1 MVSNKVKEITYP
13 DKNGYLRFNNTNKL
27 FHRWIMEKKLDRPLQ
42 RWEVVH
48 HINGNK
54 LDNSPANL
62 ELTTRKAHFIKHV
75 VPVLEARK
83 VAQIIKVV
91 LISWAGVGAGFL
103 IIGLI
108 LGNTIAMWYL
118 GLVFLIVGLGGL
130 FIQWSMEL

>member
-1 MVSNKVKEITYP
+1 MVTKKVEAITYT

-27 FHRWIMEKKLDRPLQ
+27 FHRWIMAKKLDRPLQ

-62 ELTTRKAHFIKHV
+62 ELTTRKAHFIRHV
-75 VPVLEARK
+75 VPVLEARRA
-83 VAQIIKVV
+83 AQIVKVV
-91 LISWAGVGAGFL
+91 LISWAGIGAGFL
-103 IIGLI
+103 LIGLI

-118 GLVFLIVGLGGL
+118 GLVFLIVSLGGL
-130 FIQWSMEL
+130 FIQWSME

>member
-1 MVSNKVKEITYP
+1 MVSKKVEAITYT

-130 FIQWSMEL
+130 FIQWSME

>member
-1 MVSNKVKEITYP
+1 MVTKKVEAITYT

-48 HINGNK
+48 HINDNK

-62 ELTTRKAHFIKHV
+62 ELTTRKAHFIRHV
-75 VPVLEARK
+75 VPVLEARRA
-83 VAQIIKVV
+83 AQIIKVV
-91 LISWAGVGAGFL
+91 LISWAGIGAGFL
-103 IIGLI
+103 LIGLI

-118 GLVFLIVGLGGL
+118 GLVFLIVSLGGL
-130 FIQWSMEL
+130 FIQWSME

>member
-75 VPVLEARK
+75 VPVLEARRA
-83 VAQIIKVV
+83 AQIIKVV
-91 LISWAGVGAGFL
+91 LISWAGIGAGFL

-130 FIQWSMEL
+130 FIQWSME

>member
-1 MVSNKVKEITYP
+1 MVTKKVEAITYT

-48 HINGNK
+48 HINDNK

-62 ELTTRKAHFIKHV
+62 ELTTRKAHFIRHV
-75 VPVLEARK
+75 VPVLEARRA
-83 VAQIIKVV
+83 AQIIKVV
-91 LISWAGVGAGFL
+91 LISWAGIGAGFL
-103 IIGLI
+103 LIGLI

-118 GLVFLIVGLGGL
+118 GLVFLIVSLGGL
-130 FIQWSMEL
+130 LIQWSME

>member
-1 MVSNKVKEITYP
+1 MVTKKVEAITYT

-27 FHRWIMEKKLDRPLQ
+27 FHRWIMEKRLDRPLQ
-42 RWEVVH
+42 RGEVVH

-54 LDNSPANL
+54 LDNRPANL
-62 ELTTRKAHFIKHV
+62 ELTTRKAHFIRHV
-75 VPVLEARK
+75 VPVLEARRA
-83 VAQIIKVV
+83 AQIVKVV

-108 LGNTIAMWYL
+108 LGNTISMWYL

-130 FIQWSMEL
+130 FIQWSME

>member
-1 MVSNKVKEITYP
+1 MVSKKVEAITYT

-75 VPVLEARK
+75 VPVLEARRA
-83 VAQIIKVV
+83 AQIIKVV
-91 LISWAGVGAGFL
+91 LISWAGIGAGFL

-130 FIQWSMEL
+130 FIHWSKEL

>member
-1 MVSNKVKEITYP
+1 MVTKKVEAITYP

-118 GLVFLIVGLGGL
+118 GLVFLIMGLGGL

>member
-1 MVSNKVKEITYP
+1 MVTKKVEAITYT

-62 ELTTRKAHFIKHV
+62 ELTTRKAHFIRHV
-75 VPVLEARK
+75 VPVLEARRA
-83 VAQIIKVV
+83 AQIIKVV
-91 LISWAGVGAGFL
+91 LISWAGIGAGFL
-103 IIGLI
+103 LIGLI

-118 GLVFLIVGLGGL
+118 GLVFLIVSLGGL
-130 FIQWSMEL
+130 LIQWSME

>member
-1 MVSNKVKEITYP
+1 MVTKKVEAITYT

-27 FHRWIMEKKLDRPLQ
+27 FHRWIMEKRLDRPLQ
-42 RWEVVH
+42 RGEVVH

-62 ELTTRKAHFIKHV
+62 ELTTRKAHFIRHV
-75 VPVLEARK
+75 VPVLEARRA
-83 VAQIIKVV
+83 AQIIKVV

-130 FIQWSMEL
+130 FIQWSME

>member
-62 ELTTRKAHFIKHV
+62 ELTTRKAHFIRHV
-75 VPVLEARK
+75 VPVLEARRA
-83 VAQIIKVV
+83 AQIIKVV
-91 LISWAGVGAGFL
+91 LISWAGIGAGFL
-103 IIGLI
+103 LIGLI

>member
-62 ELTTRKAHFIKHV
+62 ELTTRKAHFIRHV
-75 VPVLEARK
+75 VPVLEARR
-83 VAQIIKVV
+83 ANQIIKVV

-118 GLVFLIVGLGGL
+118 GLVFLIVGLGGS
-130 FIQWSMEL
+130 FIQWSME

>member
-1 MVSNKVKEITYP
+1 MVSKKVEAITYP

-54 LDNSPANL
+54 LDNRPANL
-62 ELTTRKAHFIKHV
+62 ELTTRKAHFIRHV
-75 VPVLEARK
+75 VPVLEARRA
-83 VAQIIKVV
+83 AQIIKVV

-130 FIQWSMEL
+130 FIQWSME

>member
-62 ELTTRKAHFIKHV
+62 ELTTRKAHFIRHV
-75 VPVLEARK
+75 VPILEARRE
-83 VAQIIKVV
+83 AQIIKVV
-91 LISWAGVGAGFL
+91 LISWSAVGTGFL

-108 LGNTIAMWYL
+108 LGNTISMWYL
-118 GLVFLIVGLGGL
+118 GLVFLIVGLSGL
-130 FIQWSMEL
+130 FIQWSMEK

>member
-27 FHRWIMEKKLDRPLQ
+27 FHRWIMGKKLDRPLQ
-42 RWEVVH
+42 RGEVVH

-54 LDNSPANL
+54 LDNRPANL
-62 ELTTRKAHFIKHV
+62 ELTTRKAHFIRHV
-75 VPVLEARK
+75 VPVLEARRA
-83 VAQIIKVV
+83 AQVIKVV

-130 FIQWSMEL
+130 FIQWSME

>member
-1 MVSNKVKEITYP
+1 MVTKKVEAITYT

-27 FHRWIMEKKLDRPLQ
+27 FHRWIMEKRLDRPLQ
-42 RWEVVH
+42 RGEVVH

-54 LDNSPANL
+54 LDNRPANL
-62 ELTTRKAHFIKHV
+62 ELTTRKAHFIRHV
-75 VPVLEARK
+75 VPVLEARRA
-83 VAQIIKVV
+83 AQIVKVV

-130 FIQWSMEL
+130 FIQWSME